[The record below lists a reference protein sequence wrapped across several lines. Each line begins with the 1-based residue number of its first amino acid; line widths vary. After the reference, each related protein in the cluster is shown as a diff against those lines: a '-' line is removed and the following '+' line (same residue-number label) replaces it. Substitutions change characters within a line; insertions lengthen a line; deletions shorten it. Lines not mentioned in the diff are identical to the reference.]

1 MATQGKALR
10 AHPVASLFPEM
21 SAAEY
26 QALKADIQERG
37 LMEPIWL
44 SKDGRI
50 IDGRHRYKACRE
62 LHIEP
67 TCVRNKYDDD
77 ATIAGVVV
85 SLNLKRRHLNESQR
99 AMVAARL
106 KPIYEKAAAA
116 RMKSG
121 KAVDPSAEERKG
133 KASEKAAASMNVG
146 TRTVEAATRVL
157 EMATQ
162 ELVRAVDTGAVA
174 VSAAALL
181 AKYPEALQRKIT
193 KMLAEGKAK
202 TVKLALKAERTRE
215 QIKAIEKLD
224 AATGEYAVVV
234 VDPAWRYEKNR
245 EDDETQRGQTPY
257 PSMSEAEIAALKI
270 PAGPDCILWLWVTN
284 AHLVTGEASRIL
296 AVWGFMPKTMLTWV
310 KQKMGVGEWLRGQTE
325 HAILAVRGRPVMQP
339 PIPSTVLMADV
350 GAHSAKPDAFYEL
363 VEQTCPGPKIELFA
377 RTIRP
382 GWAQSG
388 AELGAIAP

>member
-1 MATQGKALR
+1 MKGKALKI
-10 AHPVASLFPEM
+10 HPVASLFPPM
-21 SAAEY
+21 SDAEFA
-26 QALKADIQERG
+26 ALKADIKERG

-62 LHIEP
+62 LKIEP

-106 KPIYEKAAAA
+106 KPIYEKAAAY
-116 RMKSG
+116 RMKAG
-121 KAVDPSAEERKG
+121 KAPDPSAKVREG
-133 KASEKAAASMNVG
+133 KASEQAAESLNVG
-146 TRTVEAATRVL
+146 ARTVEHASRVL
-157 EMATQ
+157 ELATE

-181 AKYPEALQRKIT
+181 TKYPEIMQRKII
-193 KMLAEGKAK
+193 KMVADGKAK
-202 TVKLALKAERTRE
+202 TIKLALKAERTRE

-224 AATGEYAVVV
+224 TKVTGEFSVVV
-234 VDPAWRYEKNR
+234 VDPPWLYEKNR
-245 EDDETQRGQTPY
+245 EEDDTQRGQTPY
-257 PSMSEAEIAALKI
+257 PPMSEAEIAALKI

-296 AVWGFMPKTMLTWV
+296 AAWGFTPKTMLTWV
-310 KQKMGVGEWLRGQTE
+310 KQKMGVGDWLRGQTE
-325 HAILAVRGRPVMQP
+325 HCILAVKGHPVMAP
-339 PIPSTVLMADV
+339 PIPPTVLYADV
-350 GAHSAKPDAFYEL
+350 GEHSRKPDAFYEL
-363 VEQTCPGPKIELFA
+363 VDTNCPGAKIELFA
-377 RTIRP
+377 RVARF

-388 AELGAIAP
+388 AELGTVK